1 MEAEPKFGLNFNE
14 TLLLRTATST
24 KRHYFRPK
32 KKKARI
38 FILEFLYFCES
49 NIATST
55 NLLCRLYVK
64 VTRYQIKSNQIH
76 RVFPFL
82 IRYIVLF
89 KDLFWII

>member
-1 MEAEPKFGLNFNE
+1 MEAKPKFGLNFNE
-14 TLLLRTATST
+14 TLPLRTA
-24 KRHYFRPK
+24 RPQNVTILDP

-38 FILEFLYFCES
+38 FILEFLYFFES

-64 VTRYQIKSNQIH
+64 ATRYQIKSNQIH